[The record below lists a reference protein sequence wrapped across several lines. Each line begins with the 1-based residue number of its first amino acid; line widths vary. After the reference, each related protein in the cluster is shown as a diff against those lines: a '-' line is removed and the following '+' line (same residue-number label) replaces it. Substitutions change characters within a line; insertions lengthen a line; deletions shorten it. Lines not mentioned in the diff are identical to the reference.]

1 MPDQPPIDPDD
12 ETEAPTDPPTEGVRL
27 IKPDEVAEVV
37 ERGDAVGRQRADRPR
52 YGDRPEAPDGPR
64 PDLRFPLA
72 DSADPTMIVRPRVAP
87 VDRPPADDPAADATE
102 PGEPAGPDEPAIA
115 APVVPPLIDSPVVR
129 PAPGRTPR
137 PVEADPGPPA
147 AAPPP
152 PAAEVVAPDVA
163 ARDDGVG
170 LPPEPPEP
178 AAPPAIVTSEDL
190 ARPEGAAPA
199 DEPRLSLPI
208 SESTE
213 LPHWTEPATGEVP
226 RVIIGDV
233 DDDEDARWSS
243 FADQGPRWRDQA
255 SGGWDP
261 DDTGVAHLIAD
272 PEEPEAPLGALDTS
286 DRLRD
291 DEFLNFDDLDVPQ
304 QDLPTA
310 RPRGSYDDP
319 ISIQSEPARPA
330 RPTAPGTPR
339 APRGPRSAEAP
350 GGPGAPAP
358 SSRPA
363 RRPAPRSGS
372 SAPADGPPAR
382 TSGSSGGS
390 GRDVPTAVLVGV
402 AIASFG
408 LILFHLGPAF
418 ALGLV
423 FVVLVLAGAEL
434 FTAVRRGGFRPATLL
449 GLAAIGALP
458 LACYWRGEGAI
469 PLVLFLL
476 TAFTALWFILGL
488 GPHATAN
495 IGVTVLGTVYI
506 GVFGSFA
513 ALMLKIPSQGVSILL
528 VSVIAAVLY
537 DVGGFFVGR
546 RYGRTPLSA
555 VSPNKTME
563 GLAGGMLA
571 AVVGTIVVAGL
582 LDVGGFSVGQAI
594 TFGVFAAFAAPLGD
608 LAESVI
614 KRDLGLKDMGS
625 ILPEHGGLLDRF
637 DALLF
642 VLPAGYYVVRALHI
656 AGI

>member
-1 MPDQPPIDPDD
+1 MPDQPPHEPDD
-12 ETEAPTDPPTEGVRL
+12 DTDEPPASTTEGVRL
-27 IKPDEVAEVV
+27 IKPDEAAEAV
-37 ERGDAVGRQRADRPR
+37 ERGEAVKRRGSDRPR

-72 DSADPTMIVRPRVAP
+72 DSADPTLIVRPKVAP
-87 VDRPPADDPAADATE
+87 VDRPTADESDADARD
-102 PGEPAGPDEPAIA
+102 ADEPVEAD
-115 APVVPPLIDSPVVR
+115 PEGSDTEGVRPSQPSVVPPLIDSPVVR
-129 PAPGRTPR
+129 PAPGRKPK
-137 PVEADPGPPA
+137 PVEADPIPFPAADEPPA
-147 AAPPP
+147 DE
-152 PAAEVVAPDVA
+152 PAASA
-163 ARDDGVG
+163 ASAREAGVR
-170 LPPEPPEP
+170 LPPEPPP
-178 AAPPAIVTSEDL
+178 IVTSEDL
-190 ARPEGAAPA
+190 ARSAEGAPA
-199 DEPRLSLPI
+199 DDEPLLSLPI

-226 RVIIGDV
+226 KVLIGDFDA
-233 DDDEDARWSS
+233 DDEEDARWSS

-255 SGGWDP
+255 SGEWDP

-272 PEEPEAPLGALDTS
+272 PEEPEVALGALDTS
-286 DRLRD
+286 DRMRD

-330 RPTAPGTPR
+330 RPTAPG
-339 APRGPRSAEAP
+339 APRPAATGAGPT
-350 GGPGAPAP
+350 P
-358 SSRPA
+358 STRRPA
-363 RRPAPRSGS
+363 RRPAPGG
-372 SAPADGPPAR
+372 GPSTPPDSPPGR
-382 TSGSSGGS
+382 PSGSSGGS
-390 GRDVPTAVLVGV
+390 GRDVPTAALVGV
-402 AIASFG
+402 AIATFA

-418 ALGLV
+418 AVGLV
-423 FVVLVLAGAEL
+423 FVVVVLAGAEF

-488 GPHATAN
+488 GPNATAN
-495 IGVTVLGTVYI
+495 IGVTVLGAVYV

-513 ALMLKIPSQGVSILL
+513 ALMLKIPAQGVSILL
-528 VSVIAAVLY
+528 VTVIAAVLY

-546 RYGRTPLSA
+546 RFGRTPLSV

-571 AVVGTIVVAGL
+571 AVLGTVIVAGL
-582 LDVGGFSVGQAI
+582 IDVGGFSLGQAI
-594 TFGVFAAFAAPLGD
+594 VFGVFAAFAAPLGD

-642 VLPAGYYVVRALHI
+642 VLPTGYYVVRALHI